1 MKDTIKQNFLT
12 LVVSGYVCALITFV
26 AMLQESDL
34 TNWGKIGF
42 TGIGAIV
49 VLMAVTFKN
58 IVSGDKFNWNN
69 VLAAFIGCII
79 VAVAIAIGVLF
90 NVLSV

>member
-34 TNWGKIGF
+34 TNWGKIGV
-42 TGIGAIV
+42 TGIGMIV
-49 VLMAVTFKN
+49 MLMATIFKN
-58 IVSGDKFNWNN
+58 IISGNKFDWCN
-69 VLAAFIGCII
+69 VVASVVGCAT
-79 VAVAIAIGVLF
+79 VTMAVALGVWF
-90 NVLSV
+90 HMLSI

>member
-1 MKDTIKQNFLT
+1 MKELIKKNYVT
-12 LVVSGYVCALITFV
+12 LVTSGYVCSLLTFV
-26 AMLQESDL
+26 AMLQEQSL
-34 TNWGKIGF
+34 TNWGKIEI
-42 TGIGAIV
+42 TCIGAIV

>member
-1 MKDTIKQNFLT
+1 MKELIKKNYVT
-12 LVVSGYVCALITFV
+12 LVTSGYGCSILTFI
-26 AMLQESDL
+26 AMLQEQSL
-34 TNWGKIGF
+34 TNWGKIGI

-58 IVSGDKFNWNN
+58 IVATEKFCWYN
-69 VLAAFIGCII
+69 VLAAIIGC
-79 VAVAIAIGVLF
+79 VTVAIAVALGVWF

>member
-1 MKDTIKQNFLT
+1 MKELIKKNYVT
-12 LVVSGYVCALITFV
+12 LVTSGYVCSLLTFV
-26 AMLQESDL
+26 AMLQEQSL
-34 TNWGKIGF
+34 TNWGKIGI

-69 VLAAFIGCII
+69 VLASVVGCAT
-79 VAVAIAIGVLF
+79 VTGAVALGVWF
-90 NVLSV
+90 HMLSI